1 MNQEIIKYLEENKKT
16 IDEVIKKYLPEK
28 LTTKDLEWIFGKP
41 NYSYDLEAIQ
51 KALADP
57 VWDLLNRGGKRWR
70 PALLLLIAEAVGGDL
85 EKVKDFVVI
94 SEVVHNGSLV
104 VDDIEDRSE
113 MRRGQPCVH
122 IKFGVDVAVNAGNFM
137 YFLPALS
144 LIKNRNRFPEKLLV
158 RAWEAYGE
166 ELINIHSGQGM
177 DIVWHN
183 GKADADKVTE
193 QQYLQMCAYKT
204 GTLARLSARL
214 AVILSGGSENLEKVM
229 GKFAESIGIAFQ
241 IQDDILSASGKGFQE
256 KKGYGDDITEGK
268 RTLIV
273 IETLRKASKVDKG
286 KLLDILNSH
295 TKEKDK
301 ITEAMEILKKYGA
314 IDYCKKAAR
323 KMVIES
329 WKAAEASLKPS
340 PAKEKLK
347 MFADYL
353 VEREI

>member
-1 MNQEIIKYLEENKKT
+1 MNQDIIKYLEKNKKT
-16 IDEVIKKYLPEK
+16 IDDVIKKYLPEK
-28 LTTKDLEWIFGKP
+28 LTKKDLEWIFGKP
-41 NYSYDLEAIQ
+41 NYAYDLEAIQ
-51 KALADP
+51 KSLVDP

-85 EKVKDFVVI
+85 EKIKDFVVI
-94 SEVVHNGSLV
+94 SEVVHNGSLI

-113 MRRGQPCVH
+113 MRRGQPCSH
-122 IKFGVDVAVNAGNFM
+122 LKFGVDVAVNAGNFM

-144 LIKNRNRFPEKLLV
+144 LIKNRSRFPEKLLI

-183 GKADADKVTE
+183 GKASSDNLTE

-214 AVILSGGSENLEKVM
+214 AVILSGGSEELEKIM

-241 IQDDILSASGKGFQE
+241 IQDDILSASGKEFQE

-273 IETLRKASKVDKG
+273 IETLSKANKQDRE
-286 KLLDILNSH
+286 KLISILNSH
-295 TKEKDK
+295 TKEKGK
-301 ITEAMEILKKYGA
+301 ISEALEIIRKYKA
-314 IDYCKKAAR
+314 IDYCKNR
-323 KMVIES
+323 
-329 WKAAEASLKPS
+329 
-340 PAKEKLK
+340 AKEIIKSSWSEVDNSIKESDAKNKLK
-347 MFADYL
+347 AFADYL
-353 VEREI
+353 IQREI